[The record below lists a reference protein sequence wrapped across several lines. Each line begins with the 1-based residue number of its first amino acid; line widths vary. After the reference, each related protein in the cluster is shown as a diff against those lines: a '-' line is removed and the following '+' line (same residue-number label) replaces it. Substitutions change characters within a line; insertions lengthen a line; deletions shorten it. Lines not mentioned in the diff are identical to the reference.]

1 MYLYICYMQILNVD
15 LLQTV
20 HALARKTIQKMHT
33 CVNWYFVS
41 PGYSRTLATVLISSK
56 NTATDR
62 MRACAWTVVGDLS
75 DVNWH
80 DHRRHAAPNPHEQ
93 PATDYQGEVDHYPF
107 TPIFTSSASHIHDAS
122 YIN

>member
-1 MYLYICYMQILNVD
+1 MHWRGK
-15 LLQTV
+15 
-20 HALARKTIQKMHT
+20 HAIQKMHT

-41 PGYSRTLATVLISSK
+41 PGYSRTLATVLISFK

-62 MRACAWTVVGDLS
+62 MRACAWTVVGDLKWTVVGDLS

-122 YIN
+122 YINV